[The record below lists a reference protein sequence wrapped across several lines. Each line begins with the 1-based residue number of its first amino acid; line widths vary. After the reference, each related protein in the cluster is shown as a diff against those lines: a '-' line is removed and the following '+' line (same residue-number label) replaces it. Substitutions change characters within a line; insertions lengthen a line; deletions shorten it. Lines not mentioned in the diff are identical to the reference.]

1 MPGPISGSGPKV
13 SMDQGDNDEAQKAS
27 SVESVRYMSQVS
39 EDEGYHSNSEVQKI
53 NDRTVQANPCER
65 RKKALENFQT
75 VFRDVCMKTKA
86 ACNELRI
93 RPQSMPRWY
102 QEHVYGDA
110 RYPVAFVRGLEHLA
124 PDKADELKAKVRL
137 YLAEIEAI
145 LPLDE
150 GFEDDSALEKVPSWE
165 LIRLI
170 EARITYHVLLGDVEA
185 AQQLAS
191 AAESHYK
198 SKDEFIYALQDALFD
213 ITRNLHLPVGPKS
226 E

>member
-53 NDRTVQANPCER
+53 NDRTVQINPCGQ
-65 RKKALENFQT
+65 RKKALEDFQK
-75 VFRDVCMKTKA
+75 VVRDMRMKTQA
-86 ACNELRI
+86 ACTELRI
-93 RPQSMPRWY
+93 HPQSMPRWY
-102 QEHVYGDA
+102 QEHAYGA
-110 RYPVAFVRGLEHLA
+110 VRYPVAFVWSLEHLA
-124 PDKADELKAKVRL
+124 PDKADELKEKVKL
-137 YLAEIEAI
+137 YLAEIETF

-170 EARITYHVLLGDVEA
+170 EARITYHVLLGDVEV

-191 AAESHYK
+191 AAESHYR
-198 SKDEFIYALQDALFD
+198 SKDEFIFAFQDALFD
-213 ITRNLHLPVGPKS
+213 ITRNLRLPVGPRS
-226 E
+226 Q